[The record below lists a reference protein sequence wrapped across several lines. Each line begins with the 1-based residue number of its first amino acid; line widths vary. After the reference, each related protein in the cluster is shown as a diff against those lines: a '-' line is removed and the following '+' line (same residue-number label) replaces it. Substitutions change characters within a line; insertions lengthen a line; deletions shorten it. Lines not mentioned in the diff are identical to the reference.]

1 MSEAD
6 AALPATAG
14 EMLRAARERQGIHLA
29 VLAASLKVAQRKLE
43 LIEGNR
49 YDELPDATFT
59 RALALSMCRALKID
73 AEPVLTRLPAAQGHG
88 LDQITPGLNA
98 PFRDRAA
105 AGEGG
110 EWPRVL
116 SLPVIGALL
125 LVGAAV
131 FVYAVPAGSWSPTQW
146 LALLDRLS
154 TTSAPAPVVGAP
166 EAQTAATTAAPRA
179 APIEAPAPAPAPQT
193 AEPQGAVLTAATSAA
208 APAATPVVDTV
219 FSAPASA
226 TPTGGLLTL
235 RASAES
241 WVEVRDRNGQ
251 ILLSRTLAPGEATG
265 IDGAVPLSLTVGN
278 AEATEV
284 VFRGR
289 PITLAANRDNVAR
302 MELR

>member
-1 MSEAD
+1 MSEAVD
-6 AALPATAG
+6 AAPPATAG
-14 EMLRAARERQGIHLA
+14 EMLRAARERQGVHLA

-73 AEPVLTRLPAAQGHG
+73 AEPVLSRLPQPQGHG
-88 LDQITPGLNA
+88 LDQVSLGLNA
-98 PFRDRAA
+98 PFRDRAG
-105 AGEGG
+105 AGDGG
-110 EWPRVL
+110 EWPRAF

-125 LVGAAV
+125 LAGAALL
-131 FVYAVPAGSWSPTQW
+131 VYVVPSGPWSI
-146 LALLDRLS
+146 DRLLPMFDGG
-154 TTSAPAPVVGAP
+154 TSAGVNPTPASTEATPVPVV
-166 EAQTAATTAAPRA
+166 
-179 APIEAPAPAPAPQT
+179 
-193 AEPQGAVLTAATSAA
+193 AA
-208 APAATPVVDTV
+208 APVQASVPPAASIAPPAELPPASGAASAVVDTV

-226 TPTGGLLTL
+226 PPAGGMLTL

-251 ILLSRTLAPGEATG
+251 ILLSRTLAPGEAAG
-265 IDGAVPLSLTVGN
+265 VDGAAPLSLTVGN

-289 PITLAANRDNVAR
+289 PLTLAANRDNVAR
-302 MELR
+302 MELK